1 MGEKKLILL
10 ICHSKQVEAP
20 TAGNSGTEM
29 NLVWFQTI
37 VLPFKTHNFGQIISF
52 FSDQM
57 SYWSKGNLFGRAAE
71 RIKYEGTWPC
81 TRMISIN
88 ADPP

>member
-29 NLVWFQTI
+29 NLSGFQTI
-37 VLPFKTHNFGQIISF
+37 VLPFKTHNF
-52 FSDQM
+52 D
-57 SYWSKGNLFGRAAE
+57 K
-71 RIKYEGTWPC
+71 
-81 TRMISIN
+81 
-88 ADPP
+88 